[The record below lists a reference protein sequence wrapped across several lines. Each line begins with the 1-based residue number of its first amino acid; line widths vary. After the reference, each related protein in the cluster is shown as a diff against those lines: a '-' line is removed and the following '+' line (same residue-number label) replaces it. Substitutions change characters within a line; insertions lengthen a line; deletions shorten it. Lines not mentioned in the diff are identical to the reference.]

1 MKRAKYQFII
11 MIVSFVFFIGS
22 TCLLIFTR
30 NIDQQTEETTTL
42 YAATVTGVEVTKI
55 GNDISA
61 EISVKEYSNNLLIS
75 ESICK
80 KINIDDVQ
88 HLETGQIIYF
98 RIENF
103 MAQHLNNAAFVNIA
117 SLKTDA
123 KDIFSLAD
131 YNQYVH
137 DSSYPGRI
145 LTIVAA
151 AICLSI
157 SISYFFKIKGR
168 KKDA

>member
-1 MKRAKYQFII
+1 M
-11 MIVSFVFFIGS
+11 SFVFFIGLIGL
-22 TCLLIFTR
+22 LLITR
-30 NIDQQTEETTTL
+30 NIDQQTEKTTTL
-42 YAATVTGVEVTKI
+42 YTATVTGVEVTKI

-103 MAQHLNNAAFVNIA
+103 MVQHLNNAAFVNIA

-137 DSSYPGRI
+137 ASSYPGRI
-145 LTIVAA
+145 STIVAA